1 MIRLNYTKK
10 SGKLKGK
17 RNDSGVR
24 YLEYMS
30 YSRWSNSFF
39 YTYWCSSMAERKEDE
54 LFACHVDLVTQTMI
68 TYEECIRIV
77 DSLILIKGKINQI
90 ENDEE
95 ASELQGYIKNFIGD
109 VDHKYLTKI
118 RGGQ

>member
-1 MIRLNYTKK
+1 
-10 SGKLKGK
+10 
-17 RNDSGVR
+17 
-24 YLEYMS
+24 MS
-30 YSRWSNSFF
+30 YSRWSHSTF

-54 LFACHVDLVTQTMI
+54 LFACHMDLESQTMI
-68 TYEECIRIV
+68 TYEECKRIE

-95 ASELQGYIKNFIGD
+95 ATELQRYIKNFIGD
-109 VDHKYLTKI
+109 VDQKYLTEV

>member
-1 MIRLNYTKK
+1 
-10 SGKLKGK
+10 
-17 RNDSGVR
+17 
-24 YLEYMS
+24 MS
-30 YSRWSNSFF
+30 YSRWSNSSF
-39 YTYWCSSMAERKEDE
+39 YTYWWSSMAERKEDE
-54 LFACHVDLVTQTMI
+54 LFACHVDLETQMMI

-95 ASELQGYIKNFIGD
+95 ATELQGYIKNFIGD
-109 VDHKYLTKI
+109 VNHKYLTEV

>member
-1 MIRLNYTKK
+1 
-10 SGKLKGK
+10 
-17 RNDSGVR
+17 
-24 YLEYMS
+24 MS
-30 YSRWSNSFF
+30 YSRWSIAFF
-39 YTYWCSSMAERKEDE
+39 YTYWFSSMAKRKEDE
-54 LFACHVDLVTQTMI
+54 LFACHVDLETQMMI

-95 ASELQGYIKNFIGD
+95 ATELQGYMKQFIES
-109 VDHKYLTKI
+109 VDHRYLVEI

>member
-1 MIRLNYTKK
+1 
-10 SGKLKGK
+10 
-17 RNDSGVR
+17 
-24 YLEYMS
+24 
-30 YSRWSNSFF
+30 
-39 YTYWCSSMAERKEDE
+39 MAKRKEDE
-54 LFACHVDLVTQTMI
+54 LFACHVDLETQMMI

-95 ASELQGYIKNFIGD
+95 ATELQGYIKNFIGD
-109 VDHKYLTKI
+109 VNHKYLTEV

>member
-1 MIRLNYTKK
+1 
-10 SGKLKGK
+10 
-17 RNDSGVR
+17 
-24 YLEYMS
+24 MS
-30 YSRWSNSFF
+30 YSRWSNSSF

-54 LFACHVDLVTQTMI
+54 LFACHVDLETQMMI

-95 ASELQGYIKNFIGD
+95 ATELQRYIKNFIGD
-109 VDHKYLTKI
+109 VDHKYLTEV

>member
-1 MIRLNYTKK
+1 
-10 SGKLKGK
+10 
-17 RNDSGVR
+17 
-24 YLEYMS
+24 
-30 YSRWSNSFF
+30 
-39 YTYWCSSMAERKEDE
+39 MAKRKEDE
-54 LFACHVDLVTQTMI
+54 LFACHVDLETQMMI

-95 ASELQGYIKNFIGD
+95 ATELQGYIKNFIGD
-109 VDHKYLTKI
+109 VDHKYLTDI

>member
-1 MIRLNYTKK
+1 MADKK
-10 SGKLKGK
+10 KKEK
-17 RNDSGVR
+17 
-24 YLEYMS
+24 MS
-30 YSRWSNSFF
+30 YSRWSNSSF

>member
-1 MIRLNYTKK
+1 
-10 SGKLKGK
+10 
-17 RNDSGVR
+17 
-24 YLEYMS
+24 
-30 YSRWSNSFF
+30 
-39 YTYWCSSMAERKEDE
+39 MAERKEDE
-54 LFACHVDLVTQTMI
+54 LFACHVDLETQMMI

-95 ASELQGYIKNFIGD
+95 ATELQGYIKEFISD
-109 VDHKYLTKI
+109 VDHKYLTEV

>member
-1 MIRLNYTKK
+1 MADKK
-10 SGKLKGK
+10 KKEK
-17 RNDSGVR
+17 
-24 YLEYMS
+24 MS
-30 YSRWSNSFF
+30 YSRWSNSSF

-77 DSLILIKGKINQI
+77 DSLILILILIKGKINQI

>member
-1 MIRLNYTKK
+1 
-10 SGKLKGK
+10 
-17 RNDSGVR
+17 
-24 YLEYMS
+24 MS
-30 YSRWSNSFF
+30 YSRWSHSQF
-39 YTYWCSSMAERKEDE
+39 YTYWCSSKAERKEDE
-54 LFACHVDLVTQTMI
+54 LFACHVDLETQMMI

-95 ASELQGYIKNFIGD
+95 ATELQGYIKQFIED
-109 VDHKYLTKI
+109 VDHRYLVEI

>member
-1 MIRLNYTKK
+1 
-10 SGKLKGK
+10 
-17 RNDSGVR
+17 
-24 YLEYMS
+24 
-30 YSRWSNSFF
+30 
-39 YTYWCSSMAERKEDE
+39 MAERKEDE
-54 LFACHVDLVTQTMI
+54 LFACHVDLETQMMI

-95 ASELQGYIKNFIGD
+95 ATELQRYIKNFIGD
-109 VDHKYLTKI
+109 VDHKYLTEV

>member
-1 MIRLNYTKK
+1 
-10 SGKLKGK
+10 
-17 RNDSGVR
+17 
-24 YLEYMS
+24 MS
-30 YSRWSNSFF
+30 YSRWSHSTF

-54 LFACHVDLVTQTMI
+54 LFACHVDLETQMMI

-95 ASELQGYIKNFIGD
+95 ATELQRYIKNFIGD
-109 VDHKYLTKI
+109 VDHKYLTEV

>member
-1 MIRLNYTKK
+1 
-10 SGKLKGK
+10 
-17 RNDSGVR
+17 
-24 YLEYMS
+24 MS
-30 YSRWSNSFF
+30 YSRWSNSSF
-39 YTYWCSSMAERKEDE
+39 YTFWCSSMAERKEDE
-54 LFACHVDLVTQTMI
+54 LFACHVDLETQMMI

-95 ASELQGYIKNFIGD
+95 ATELQRYIKNFIGD
-109 VDHKYLTKI
+109 VDHKYLTEV

>member
-1 MIRLNYTKK
+1 
-10 SGKLKGK
+10 
-17 RNDSGVR
+17 
-24 YLEYMS
+24 
-30 YSRWSNSFF
+30 
-39 YTYWCSSMAERKEDE
+39 MAERKEDE
-54 LFACHVDLVTQTMI
+54 LFACHVDLETQMMI

-95 ASELQGYIKNFIGD
+95 ATELQGYIKNFIGD
-109 VDHKYLTKI
+109 VNHKYLTEV

>member
-1 MIRLNYTKK
+1 
-10 SGKLKGK
+10 
-17 RNDSGVR
+17 
-24 YLEYMS
+24 
-30 YSRWSNSFF
+30 
-39 YTYWCSSMAERKEDE
+39 MAKRKEDE
-54 LFACHVDLVTQTMI
+54 LFACHVDLETQMMI

-95 ASELQGYIKNFIGD
+95 ATELQRYIKNFIGD
-109 VDHKYLTKI
+109 VDHKYLTDI

>member
-1 MIRLNYTKK
+1 
-10 SGKLKGK
+10 
-17 RNDSGVR
+17 
-24 YLEYMS
+24 
-30 YSRWSNSFF
+30 
-39 YTYWCSSMAERKEDE
+39 MAKRKEDE
-54 LFACHVDLVTQTMI
+54 LFACHVDLETQMMI

-95 ASELQGYIKNFIGD
+95 ATELQGYIKNFIGD
-109 VDHKYLTKI
+109 VDHKYLTEI

>member
-1 MIRLNYTKK
+1 
-10 SGKLKGK
+10 
-17 RNDSGVR
+17 
-24 YLEYMS
+24 MS
-30 YSRWSNSFF
+30 YSRWSNSSF

-54 LFACHVDLVTQTMI
+54 LFACHVDLETQMMI

-95 ASELQGYIKNFIGD
+95 ATELQGYIKNFIGD
-109 VDHKYLTKI
+109 VNHKYLTEVI
-118 RGGQ
+118 GGQ

>member
-1 MIRLNYTKK
+1 
-10 SGKLKGK
+10 
-17 RNDSGVR
+17 
-24 YLEYMS
+24 MS
-30 YSRWSNSFF
+30 YSRWSNSSF
-39 YTYWCSSMAERKEDE
+39 YTYWCSSMAERKEYE
-54 LFACHVDLVTQTMI
+54 LFACHVDLETQMMI

-95 ASELQGYIKNFIGD
+95 ATELQGYIKNFIGD
-109 VDHKYLTKI
+109 VNHKYLTEV

>member
-1 MIRLNYTKK
+1 
-10 SGKLKGK
+10 
-17 RNDSGVR
+17 
-24 YLEYMS
+24 
-30 YSRWSNSFF
+30 
-39 YTYWCSSMAERKEDE
+39 MAERKEDE
-54 LFACHVDLVTQTMI
+54 LFACHVDLETQMMI

-95 ASELQGYIKNFIGD
+95 ATELQGYIKNFIGY
-109 VDHKYLTKI
+109 VNHKYQTEV